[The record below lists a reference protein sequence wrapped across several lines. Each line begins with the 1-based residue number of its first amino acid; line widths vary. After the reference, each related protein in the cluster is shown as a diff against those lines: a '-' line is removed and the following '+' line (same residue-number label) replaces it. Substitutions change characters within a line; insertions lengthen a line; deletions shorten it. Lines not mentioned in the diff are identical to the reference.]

1 MNNKERIKNF
11 MKEYEELC
19 IKYGI
24 SLSHEDCQGAL
35 IIDEYDKDNVEW
47 VKSALDGFEIRDRKN
62 KDIEIIKIRIKA
74 EKEKLAKLLGD
85 ETYFINEDGYVV
97 DVHDN
102 VIRVANLVEKQTQS
116 NIRKFNRTLKLR
128 SNIKYL

>member
-19 IKYGI
+19 IRHGM
-24 SLSHEDCQGAL
+24 SLSHEDCQGAF

-62 KDIEIIKIRIKA
+62 KEIERIKIRIKA

-85 ETYFINEDGYVV
+85 ETYFINKDGYVV
-97 DVHDN
+97 DVLDN
-102 VIRVANLVEKQTQS
+102 VIRAGNLEEKQIQS
-116 NIRKFNRTLKLR
+116 NIKKLNRTLKLR
-128 SNIKYL
+128 SSIKY

>member
-24 SLSHEDCQGAL
+24 SLSHEDCQGAF

-47 VKSALDGFEIRDRKN
+47 VKSALDSFEIRDGKN
-62 KDIEIIKIRIKA
+62 KEIERIKIRLKD
-74 EKEKLAKLLGD
+74 EKEKLAELLGD

>member
-19 IKYGI
+19 IRHGM
-24 SLSHEDCQGAL
+24 SLSHEDCQGAF

-47 VKSALDGFEIRDRKN
+47 VKSALDGFEIRDGKN
-62 KDIEIIKIRIKA
+62 KEIERIKIRLKD
-74 EKEKLAKLLGD
+74 EKEKLAELLGD

>member
-24 SLSHEDCQGAL
+24 SLSHEDCQGAF
-35 IIDEYDKDNVEW
+35 IIDEYDKNNVEW
-47 VKSALDGFEIRDRKN
+47 VKSALDGFEIRDGKN
-62 KDIEIIKIRIKA
+62 KEIERIKIRLKD
-74 EKEKLAKLLGD
+74 EKEKLAELLGD

>member
-24 SLSHEDCQGAL
+24 SLSHEDCQGAF
-35 IIDEYDKDNVEW
+35 IIDEYDKDNIEW
-47 VKSALDGFEIRDRKN
+47 VKSALDGFEIRDGKN
-62 KDIEIIKIRIKA
+62 KEIERIKIRLKD
-74 EKEKLAKLLGD
+74 EKEKLAELLGD

>member
-11 MKEYEELC
+11 MRDYEELC
-19 IKYGI
+19 IKHGM
-24 SLSHEDCQGAL
+24 SLSHEDCQGAF

-85 ETYFINEDGYVV
+85 ETYSISKDGFVV
-97 DVHDN
+97 DIYDN
-102 VIRVANLVEKQTQS
+102 VIRAANLVEKQMQS
-116 NIRKFNRTLKLR
+116 NIRRFNRALNLLGG
-128 SNIKYL
+128 SKY

>member
-19 IKYGI
+19 IRHGM
-24 SLSHEDCQGAL
+24 SLSHEDCQGAF

-85 ETYFINEDGYVV
+85 ETYSISKDGFVV
-97 DVHDN
+97 DIYDN
-102 VIRVANLVEKQTQS
+102 VIRAANLVEKQMQS
-116 NIRKFNRTLKLR
+116 NIRRFNRTLNLLGG
-128 SNIKYL
+128 SKY

>member
-24 SLSHEDCQGAL
+24 SLSHEDCQGAF

-62 KDIEIIKIRIKA
+62 KEIERIKIRLKD
-74 EKEKLAKLLGD
+74 EKEKLAELLGD

>member
-19 IKYGI
+19 IRHGM
-24 SLSHEDCQGAL
+24 SLSHEDCQGAF

-62 KDIEIIKIRIKA
+62 KEIERIKIRIKA

-85 ETYFINEDGYVV
+85 ETYSINKDGYVV
-97 DVHDN
+97 DVLDN
-102 VIRVANLVEKQTQS
+102 VIRAGNLEEKQIQS
-116 NIRKFNRTLKLR
+116 NIKKLNRTLKLR
-128 SNIKYL
+128 SSIKY

>member
-19 IKYGI
+19 IRHRM
-24 SLSHEDCQGAL
+24 SLSHEDCQGAF

-62 KDIEIIKIRIKA
+62 KEIERIKIRIKA

-85 ETYFINEDGYVV
+85 ETYFINKDGYVV
-97 DVHDN
+97 DVRNN
-102 VIRVANLVEKQTQS
+102 VIRVANLVEEQTQS
-116 NIRKFNRTLKLR
+116 NIKKLNRTLKLR
-128 SNIKYL
+128 SSIKY

>member
-24 SLSHEDCQGAL
+24 SLSHEDCQGAF

-47 VKSALDGFEIRDRKN
+47 VKSALDGFEIRDGKN
-62 KDIEIIKIRIKA
+62 KEIERIKIRLKD
-74 EKEKLAKLLGD
+74 EKEKLAELLGD
-85 ETYFINEDGYVV
+85 ETYFINKDGYVV
-97 DVHDN
+97 DVLDN
-102 VIRVANLVEKQTQS
+102 VIRAGNLEEKQIQS
-116 NIRKFNRTLKLR
+116 NIKKLNRTLKLR
-128 SNIKYL
+128 SSIKY

>member
-1 MNNKERIKNF
+1 MSNKERIKNF
-11 MKEYEELC
+11 MREYEELC
-19 IKYGI
+19 IKHGM

-47 VKSALDGFEIRDRKN
+47 VKSALDGFEVRDRKN

-85 ETYFINEDGYVV
+85 ETYSISKDGFVV
-97 DVHDN
+97 DIYDN
-102 VIRVANLVEKQTQS
+102 VIRAANLVEKQMQS
-116 NIRKFNRTLKLR
+116 NIRRFNRTLNLLGG
-128 SNIKYL
+128 SKY

>member
-19 IKYGI
+19 IRHGM
-24 SLSHEDCQGAL
+24 SLSHEDCQGAF

-85 ETYFINEDGYVV
+85 ETYFINKDGYVV
-97 DVHDN
+97 DVLDN
-102 VIRVANLVEKQTQS
+102 VIRAGNLEEKQIQS
-116 NIRKFNRTLKLR
+116 NIKNLNRTLKLR
-128 SNIKYL
+128 SSIKY

>member
-19 IKYGI
+19 IRHGM
-24 SLSHEDCQGAL
+24 SLSHEDCQGAF

-62 KDIEIIKIRIKA
+62 KEIERIKIRIKA

-85 ETYFINEDGYVV
+85 ETYFINKDGYVV
-97 DVHDN
+97 DVLDN
-102 VIRVANLVEKQTQS
+102 VIRAGNLEEKQIQS
-116 NIRKFNRTLKLR
+116 NIKKLNRTLKLR
-128 SNIKYL
+128 DSIKY

>member
-11 MKEYEELC
+11 MRDYEELC
-19 IKYGI
+19 IKHGM
-24 SLSHEDCQGAL
+24 SLSHEDCQGAF

-85 ETYFINEDGYVV
+85 ETYSISKDGFVV
-97 DVHDN
+97 DIYDN
-102 VIRVANLVEKQTQS
+102 VIRAANLVEKQMQS
-116 NIRKFNRTLKLR
+116 NIRRFNRTLNLLGG
-128 SNIKYL
+128 SKY

>member
-24 SLSHEDCQGAL
+24 SLSHEDCQGAF

-47 VKSALDGFEIRDRKN
+47 VKSALDGFEIRDGKN
-62 KDIEIIKIRIKA
+62 KEIERIKIRLKD
-74 EKEKLAKLLGD
+74 EKEKLAELLGD

>member
-24 SLSHEDCQGAL
+24 SLSHEDCQGAF
-35 IIDEYDKDNVEW
+35 IIDEYDEDNVEW

-62 KDIEIIKIRIKA
+62 KEIERIKIRLKD
-74 EKEKLAKLLGD
+74 EKEKLAELLGD